1 MSFYTSGIHSRQLNA
16 TSNSDNFRTEF
27 KFPVSEQEI
36 YLTDIR
42 LCNIGIVAA
51 GTHAINSLTGLS
63 SLIKNIT
70 LYDGNVVLDQI
81 LNLDLYSG
89 FKSGY
94 NSTNNDSID
103 KNHFLSKNNLGLVT
117 LGGGNDITTQMIL
130 LNGVNQTTATS
141 ATTPKNWMSLKDTL
155 AFLDESMYL
164 PTSIFKGLRLVVEY
178 STSLTDILPNTQPG
192 ASLTLT
198 PFLVVNQL
206 VNPQAEKI
214 AMKSYNGV
222 VYRPMEHSVVT
233 VPKITPTAGD
243 PNPKQDITFTIN
255 SYNNKTVNRLI
266 MIKQPQRAS
275 PSTSYGRLCSEAQY
289 RERTQVSVNGANLL
303 PQNGLTT
310 ENSAKAMLYDLW
322 GDCVDIAGS
331 AWIADPR
338 AVQNAAQILGKLDYR
353 SVMIENFVDQ
363 FQLSFGRDGQYNGS
377 AADQTALQPNQALR
391 LNLFAEVNKLLAVNP
406 DGTYSIR
413 YV

>member
-42 LCNIGIVAA
+42 LCNIGLVAA
-51 GTHAINSLTGLS
+51 GTHAINSLAGLS

-255 SYNNKTVNRLI
+255 SY
-266 MIKQPQRAS
+266 
-275 PSTSYGRLCSEAQY
+275 

-331 AWIADPR
+331 SWIADPR